1 VPNYLSKL
9 NSLFNRK
16 INVPPYSFAWTHS
29 AIQWFIMSVT
39 SVQDSSCPGFGSKL
53 VTLPWH
59 WFLWYPEPLRLDKVK
74 MSWFGG
80 ELVSRLGGHVYG
92 VPVGVGVGYRIFQPT
107 NIYVPSPIVSVPRK
121 T

>member
-1 VPNYLSKL
+1 
-9 NSLFNRK
+9 
-16 INVPPYSFAWTHS
+16 
-29 AIQWFIMSVT
+29 
-39 SVQDSSCPGFGSKL
+39 
-53 VTLPWH
+53 
-59 WFLWYPEPLRLDKVK
+59 LRLDKVK